1 MQQIKL
7 HEFEKSESKARKIAF
22 TIAKGGQL
30 KTTSVTN
37 IIGAILKDDSLEN
50 ARICVIDL
58 DAQANVFIAFG
69 LNADQL
75 AKGQDLSAALLDGD
89 VENTLFE
96 IYRMSEN
103 RYVHSI
109 TANERCDLLEM
120 ILVSRANEFDDI
132 TQLLNNLVK
141 KLEHYYDYII
151 FDTAPA
157 YSVLISNVLCVEDI
171 EIYVPFEPDT
181 YSVRSVAKS
190 IKSFEVFKK
199 RNESAKFGGVFA
211 TKVRKNTNVH
221 QTLIVQTKMFVEV
234 SNKRYLNT
242 EIKSSVKAASSI
254 LYNAIPSTLATKK
267 AEIADDYLKLW
278 EEIK

>member
-1 MQQIKL
+1 MQQVKL
-7 HEFEKSESKARKIAF
+7 KEVKKNESKARKIAF

-37 IIGAILKDDSLEN
+37 VVGAILKDDSLDS

-58 DAQANVFIAFG
+58 DAQANVFVAFG

-75 AKGQDLSAALLDGD
+75 EKGQDLSSALLDND
-89 VENTLFE
+89 VENTVFE
-96 IYRMSEN
+96 LYRISEN
-103 RYVHSI
+103 RYVHCI

-120 ILVSRANEFDDI
+120 ILVNRANEFNDI
-132 TQLLNNLVK
+132 TQLLNELVK

-157 YSVLISNVLCVEDI
+157 YSVLISNVLCVENI

-199 RNESAKFGGVFA
+199 RNDSAVFGGVFA
-211 TKVRKNTNVH
+211 TKVKKNTNVH
-221 QTLIVQTKMFVEV
+221 QTLIVQTKMFVEM
-234 SNKRYLNT
+234 SNKTYLNT
-242 EIKSSVKAASSI
+242 EIKSSVKAANSI

-267 AEIADDYLKLW
+267 SEIADDYLKFW